1 MGTNV
6 KFNQIGSIMQSKG
19 DNVLEKL
26 SQELKQ
32 TQSTVTPSSP
42 AQIKAAQQAQTSYG
56 QAQVSIDAK
65 AAKKAKR
72 LAKKVSK
79 AERAIKKA
87 EIRRAKKLAE
97 SAKRQAKAQIA
108 AQQAAAQ
115 AAEDTAKKAAEKA
128 AAEAAKQAKEQ
139 ASRQARALYQ
149 AKQAAGT
156 NGTMGEFVEKSI
168 IKKPGRQLRKMSEY
182 YAGLEKQAA
191 KKAAED
197 AAKKAAEKAA
207 AEAAKKAAED
217 AAKKAAAK
225 AAEEAAKKAA
235 AGAANTTTALVVRP
249 SSALQPNANGA
260 LEVVKNKGKGFL
272 DTLKKYLWNPIAAHP
287 KIAAAVAATVAVV
300 GGTAYVL
307 SGDKTEEGQPQQQIA
322 ETNIKPDATAKAE
335 ETETQQV

>member
-32 TQSTVTPSSP
+32 TQGTVTPSSP
-42 AQIKAAQQAQTSYG
+42 AQIKVAQQAQTSYG
-56 QAQVSIDAK
+56 QAQVSIDTK

-79 AERAIKKA
+79 SERAIKKA

-115 AAEDTAKKAAEKA
+115 AAEDAAKKAAEKA

-139 ASRQARALYQ
+139 ASRQAKALYQ

-191 KKAAED
+191 KKAAE
-197 AAKKAAEKAA
+197 
-207 AEAAKKAAED
+207 
-217 AAKKAAAK
+217 
-225 AAEEAAKKAA
+225 EAAKKAA
-235 AGAANTTTALVVRP
+235 AGAANTTNALVVRP
-249 SSALQPNANGA
+249 STALKPKANGT
-260 LEVVKNKGKGFL
+260 LEVVKNKGKEFL
-272 DTLKKYLWNPIAAHP
+272 DMLKKYLWNPIAAHP
-287 KIAAAVAATVAVV
+287 KIAAAVAATVAIV
-300 GGTAYVL
+300 GGTAYVF
-307 SGDKTEEGQPQQQIA
+307 SGDKTEEGQPQQQVA
-322 ETNIKPDATAKAE
+322 ATNVNPDTVAKAE